1 MAETINYGHSK
12 GWKQVIF
19 GHIGRDPKGSLK
31 RSETG
36 WPRSFI
42 VAWSSSKTGSIRR
55 RSRSRITLGKGFGHA
70 LPGSIVLLENTR
82 KYPIET
88 VLWKAKPDGIPNL
101 APQLAKLAN
110 EFSEKV
116 AKVYV
121 NEAFSA
127 GSLDSSTTVVPAGMD
142 RVALGD
148 YVAGEFEGP
157 LMDCLNAQLVV
168 SSGLKIDK
176 LDDLEAMINRGKI
189 RLVFTA
195 GSLAVGLKK
204 AAAELDGQQ
213 FSIGVAEDPAH
224 SDKPYYIP
232 RDRVEQAKKMISEGR
247 GKGIEFV
254 MPVDFVLQDGR
265 VSAAVGPGDQQLDVG
280 PTSNELFA
288 KKVGQFIDSTA
299 GRKRPRCVP

>member
-1 MAETINYGHSK
+1 MAITNESMQNWLRAVLGADPKPRSVTLPEYLKAIPKLESLANLPRGTAVLVRGDLDAKPGAKVGDGDIRLRSMAETINYGHSK

-31 RSETG
+31 KVRDRLAEILHCGVEFVEDWLDPETITIKDHVG
-36 WPRSFI
+36 Q
-42 VAWSSSKTGSIRR
+42 GIRN
-55 RSRSRITLGKGFGHA
+55 A

-168 SSGLKIDK
+168 SSGLKIEQARR
-176 LDDLEAMINRGKI
+176 LGGDDQPGQNP
-189 RLVFTA
+189 
-195 GSLAVGLKK
+195 VGLYGGIVGGRT
-204 AAAELDGQQ
+204 EE
-213 FSIGVAEDPAH
+213 SCCRIGWPAVLH
-224 SDKPYYIP
+224 W
-232 RDRVEQAKKMISEGR
+232 R
-247 GKGIEFV
+247 GG
-254 MPVDFVLQDGR
+254 G
-265 VSAAVGPGDQQLDVG
+265 SGPL
-280 PTSNELFA
+280 
-288 KKVGQFIDSTA
+288 
-299 GRKRPRCVP
+299 R